1 MWLVGLPLWKVYFG
15 ESAACWISFFSPLF
29 FFFLLSIKCGM
40 QQRRRPFIWSC
51 VYLCVCVSL
60 SLLSLLIFYLF
71 IYFTSTHAKIF
82 ERWGDKIP
90 PSSLPPPPRQPRQD
104 LIPVWFILRRPSC
117 RFFISIS
124 VWCRDLRAKRR
135 GREYRPKKN
144 ESLAKSEIFT
154 HLLSRNVFCK
164 CVCVC
169 VYSRKAWKTSGLLFA
184 VCSQL
189 SFIRMWLVPA
199 RATEAP
205 AEDVA
210 RFQRAHSDRGLLL
223 WAASGRIRC
232 HSLLQCRV
240 FKHWITEVLAP
251 GLEWCLTKRRLEIKE
266 NLNLMN
272 MH

>member
-1 MWLVGLPLWKVYFG
+1 MQRSLSVEEIKSLPLLSPRLLDSHDRTWYLCGLFFA
-15 ESAACWISFFSPLF
+15 STFLSFF
-29 FFFLLSIKCGM
+29 
-40 QQRRRPFIWSC
+40 
-51 VYLCVCVSL
+51 
-60 SLLSLLIFYLF
+60 
-71 IYFTSTHAKIF
+71 YFHF
-82 ERWGDKIP
+82 C
-90 PSSLPPPPRQPRQD
+90 L
-104 LIPVWFILRRPSC
+104 
-117 RFFISIS
+117 
-124 VWCRDLRAKRR
+124 CRDLRAKRR

-144 ESLAKSEIFT
+144 ESLAKSEIST

-169 VYSRKAWKTSGLLFA
+169 VYSRKPWKTSGLLFA

>member
-1 MWLVGLPLWKVYFG
+1 MQRSLSVEEIKSLPLL
-15 ESAACWISFFSPLF
+15 SPR
-29 FFFLLSIKCGM
+29 LLDSHD
-40 QQRRRPFIWSC
+40 RTW
-51 VYLCVCVSL
+51 YLCGLFCVDL
-60 SLLSLLIFYLF
+60 PVVFLF
-71 IYFTSTHAKIF
+71 PFLFGAVTS
-82 ERWGDKIP
+82 
-90 PSSLPPPPRQPRQD
+90 
-104 LIPVWFILRRPSC
+104 
-117 RFFISIS
+117 
-124 VWCRDLRAKRR
+124 
-135 GREYRPKKN
+135 GRNGGAANTGRKKN

-154 HLLSRNVFCK
+154 HLLSRNIFCK